1 MKKIQVLGTGCAKC
15 KKLEENVALAI
26 KNLGLDYEI
35 EKITDIKDILN
46 YGIMMTPGL
55 GIEGKIVSSGRLLN
69 VREIETILT
78 TDNA

>member
-78 TDNA
+78 TDNV